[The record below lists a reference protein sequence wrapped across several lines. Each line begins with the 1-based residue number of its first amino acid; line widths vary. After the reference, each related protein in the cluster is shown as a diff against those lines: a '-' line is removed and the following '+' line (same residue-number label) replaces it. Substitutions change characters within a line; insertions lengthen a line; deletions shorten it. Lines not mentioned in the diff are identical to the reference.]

1 MESLYVFCLTKPIA
15 DTQAELVALNNS
27 CERATGGRDN
37 RFIDGPAGEANLSC
51 SSLYL
56 TRRVRNTGAQI
67 KHAALL
73 PAPAR
78 RRTPV
83 RCALGHLL
91 CSARRA
97 AYAKRRSLS
106 RELPSFSRSP
116 SATGRRRQIAGHR
129 WPAAPVNDRLYSRL
143 VAGSRPQEGKRAS
156 SWPLR
161 GHCVG
166 NESPGS
172 QLLMNTNCA
181 SRRTLMNS
189 ASIARSLARTKP
201 SSSDT
206 HVKLP
211 RSLARNV
218 IVVNGDHASRLAR

>member
-106 RELPSFSRSP
+106 RAAFFLALSKRD
-116 SATGRRRQIAGHR
+116 R
-129 WPAAPVNDRLYSRL
+129 PAPADC
-143 VAGSRPQEGKRAS
+143 RAS
-156 SWPLR
+156 L
-161 GHCVG
+161 
-166 NESPGS
+166 
-172 QLLMNTNCA
+172 A
-181 SRRTLMNS
+181 SR
-189 ASIARSLARTKP
+189 AS
-201 SSSDT
+201 
-206 HVKLP
+206 
-211 RSLARNV
+211 
-218 IVVNGDHASRLAR
+218 